1 MCNCFAIYISFVPR
15 LSLLHTCLVYTQWHH
30 QLTHTNHAIVLE
42 LLLAQGGAEQSGK
55 FLFRARTGTDEHV
68 LSVIYKAQG
77 THHKV
82 ALGSGGD
89 LEVNGQ
95 PTGCTDL
102 VQVNIT
108 VVPSA
113 SSDM

>member
-1 MCNCFAIYISFVPR
+1 MLIAAYSTSRVP
-15 LSLLHTCLVYTQWHH
+15 
-30 QLTHTNHAIVLE
+30 AE
-42 LLLAQGGAEQSGK
+42 LLLANGGADVSGK

-68 LSVIYKAQG
+68 LSVIYKAQA

-95 PTGCTDL
+95 PTGCTDI
-102 VQVNIT
+102 VQVRPWRTGSTAPSHIRVRST
-108 VVPSA
+108 RWTCFVVVVVL
-113 SSDM
+113 